1 MSYEKNIEIYKMK
14 KDVITPLAS
23 NPKIQASCT
32 EGDFIIII
40 DNEVYVRDYVEGR
53 SAQFA
58 KADYSP
64 DFVRMNK
71 FLFEIQL

>member
-40 DNEVYVRDYVEGR
+40 DNDSSCE
-53 SAQFA
+53 FIT
-58 KADYSP
+58 
-64 DFVRMNK
+64 NK
-71 FLFEIQL
+71 YFIDI